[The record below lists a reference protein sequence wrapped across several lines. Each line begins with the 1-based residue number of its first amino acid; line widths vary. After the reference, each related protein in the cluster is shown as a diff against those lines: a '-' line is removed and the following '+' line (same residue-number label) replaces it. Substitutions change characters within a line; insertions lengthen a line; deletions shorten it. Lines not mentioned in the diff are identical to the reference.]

1 MGGAKDFIYVSY
13 AANYNHNG
21 LKEDTNNND
30 TISNHYDYN
39 NNLIT
44 LPTVIRIITTEINV
58 LKYARNAVTVIRCT
72 LHFL

>member
-44 LPTVIRIITTEINV
+44 LTTVIRIITTEINV
-58 LKYARNAVTVIRCT
+58 LKCG
-72 LHFL
+72 